1 MMQTARSH
9 SLTQIEIDGDV
20 DTAVPGD
27 YTLTYH
33 VTDSDGN
40 QIKCGGAYR
49 TRSVR
54 IEELL

>member
-1 MMQTARSH
+1 MWILR
-9 SLTQIEIDGDV
+9 
-20 DTAVPGD
+20 VPGD

-40 QIKCGGAYR
+40 QIKCSGAYR
-49 TRSVR
+49 TRSIR